1 MTTGSYW
8 AVAQTVSKME
18 HIVRREI
25 EKSNHGAFV
34 PTYARH
40 AVVDGRRSTKEH
52 PRFTGYVFFHTSGE
66 DYAGIPD
73 IHGVYNVLSSA
84 CGKASPITVDEMKRI
99 VMSHAAGDTETL
111 PARYTKYYRP
121 LAYTSVRRKSRKPR
135 ASKRISS
142 FPVA

>member
-1 MTTGSYW
+1 MTSYW

-25 EKSNHGAFV
+25 EKTNHGAFL

-40 AVVDGRRSTKEH
+40 ALVDGRRLVKEH
-52 PRFTGYVFFHTSGE
+52 PRFTGYVFFYTSGD

-73 IHGVYNVLSSA
+73 IHGVYGVLSSA
-84 CGKASPITVDEMKRI
+84 CGKASPVSVEEMHRM
-99 VMSHAAGDTETL
+99 VMCHASGDNETM

-135 ASKRISS
+135 PGKRIRSLT
-142 FPVA
+142 AA